1 MAKSKKRRTRK
12 RKEPATLKVTGIQLT
27 TMVFAALEYLKDA
40 AMLISIGETM
50 GDFADRGTIVDGELV
65 AQTYETAF
73 KIIMAGKAVVEAKMA
88 ADALNTALERQ
99 FQALN

>member
-1 MAKSKKRRTRK
+1 MAKTKKRRTR
-12 RKEPATLKVTGIQLT
+12 RREEPATLKVTGIQLM
-27 TMVFAALEYLKDA
+27 TMGFAALEYLKDA

-50 GDFADRGTIVDGELV
+50 GDLADGGTIVDDDL
-65 AQTYETAF
+65 ATQTYETAF

-88 ADALNTALERQ
+88 ADALNAALERQ